1 MSADTNQRIIPERK
15 DVALLDT
22 WDLTV
27 LYEDD
32 ASWEA
37 DRKNLEASIRD
48 VSRFK
53 GTLGNSAQAL
63 LDVLAWLEEVG
74 QVAERVMQYAFLLH
88 AGDGIDSA
96 NQRRRSLA
104 TQIITEFS
112 AHTSFIEPEILAI
125 EETQI
130 REWLAQAEFAN
141 YRVMI
146 EKMLRFKPHILSPEE
161 ERIMALQSEV
171 GGKAQ
176 EAFNALTNVDFEFG
190 HIQTKEGKIPLTQST
205 YGYLLQHA
213 DRGVRERTY
222 RKFYRVFDKHKHT
235 IATLYDA
242 SVKQDIFRTKVRSY
256 SDTRSMFLFPDKVEP
271 AVYDNLIAAVHDALP
286 LLHRYYDIRR
296 RTLGLESL
304 AHYDVYVPLVSGLK
318 VTHTYPQAVDVICKA
333 LAPLGQEYVSTIR
346 KGLTTERWVDKYEN
360 KGKRSGAFSS
370 GIYSG
375 SPYILM
381 NYQEDV
387 LRDVFTL
394 AHEGGHS
401 MHSYY
406 SAKNNPFPSYDY
418 TIFEAEVASTF
429 NEQLLADYLL
439 KQADNKEMVT
449 YILGKQIDDVVA
461 TLFRQTMFAEYE
473 MLVHAQVEA
482 GEPITVDSLR
492 ATYRGLLEQ
501 YFGPEVKLLKASDL
515 EGLRIPHFYRA
526 FYVYKYATGIS
537 AAITLADK
545 VMHGTQEDRDR
556 YLAFLRSG
564 GSRYPI
570 DALRLAGVDMETP
583 EPVQK
588 ALKSFEGLLDRFELS
603 LQ

>member
-125 EETQI
+125 EETTI

-176 EAFNALTNVDFEFG
+176 EAFNA
-190 HIQTKEGKIPLTQST
+190 
-205 YGYLLQHA
+205 
-213 DRGVRERTY
+213 
-222 RKFYRVFDKHKHT
+222 
-235 IATLYDA
+235 
-242 SVKQDIFRTKVRSY
+242 
-256 SDTRSMFLFPDKVEP
+256 
-271 AVYDNLIAAVHDALP
+271 
-286 LLHRYYDIRR
+286 
-296 RTLGLESL
+296 
-304 AHYDVYVPLVSGLK
+304 
-318 VTHTYPQAVDVICKA
+318 
-333 LAPLGQEYVSTIR
+333 
-346 KGLTTERWVDKYEN
+346 
-360 KGKRSGAFSS
+360 
-370 GIYSG
+370 
-375 SPYILM
+375 
-381 NYQEDV
+381 
-387 LRDVFTL
+387 
-394 AHEGGHS
+394 
-401 MHSYY
+401 
-406 SAKNNPFPSYDY
+406 
-418 TIFEAEVASTF
+418 
-429 NEQLLADYLL
+429 
-439 KQADNKEMVT
+439 
-449 YILGKQIDDVVA
+449 
-461 TLFRQTMFAEYE
+461 
-473 MLVHAQVEA
+473 
-482 GEPITVDSLR
+482 
-492 ATYRGLLEQ
+492 
-501 YFGPEVKLLKASDL
+501 
-515 EGLRIPHFYRA
+515 
-526 FYVYKYATGIS
+526 
-537 AAITLADK
+537 
-545 VMHGTQEDRDR
+545 
-556 YLAFLRSG
+556 
-564 GSRYPI
+564 
-570 DALRLAGVDMETP
+570 
-583 EPVQK
+583 
-588 ALKSFEGLLDRFELS
+588 
-603 LQ
+603 

>member
-53 GTLGNSAQAL
+53 GTLGNSSQAL

>member
-526 FYVYKYATGIS
+526 FYVYKYAT
-537 AAITLADK
+537 
-545 VMHGTQEDRDR
+545 
-556 YLAFLRSG
+556 
-564 GSRYPI
+564 
-570 DALRLAGVDMETP
+570 
-583 EPVQK
+583 
-588 ALKSFEGLLDRFELS
+588 
-603 LQ
+603 